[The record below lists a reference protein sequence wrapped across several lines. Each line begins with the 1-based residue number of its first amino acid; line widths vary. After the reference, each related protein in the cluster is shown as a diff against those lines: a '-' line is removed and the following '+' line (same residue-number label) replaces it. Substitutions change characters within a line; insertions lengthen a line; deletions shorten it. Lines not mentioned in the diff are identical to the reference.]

1 MVTFWRIV
9 IFAAK
14 AVIFGV
20 TIRGIEPS
28 NNREASLARE
38 IGSSCERAVPGRQ
51 TARSRRSRRLAGIAC
66 AAALLI
72 LAVSSTLH
80 ARGRAPATSEKPAKA
95 VETIPAP
102 VKTYGSKSAPITLEV
117 FGDYECPS
125 CGGFYEYTL
134 RPMISDYV
142 AAGKV
147 FIVHRDFPL
156 AMHKYGYEAAR
167 WANAAATIGKFSEAE
182 AALYDNQ
189 NYWGQSGDIQKYM
202 AAALSPADLH
212 RVQKL
217 MTGCEMAVAPASHS
231 CPFDAYIE
239 QDKALGNMVPVEATP
254 TFRIFYKG
262 QKFPAGQG
270 VVSWT
275 VLKQFFDQLLSQ

>member
-1 MVTFWRIV
+1 
-9 IFAAK
+9 
-14 AVIFGV
+14 
-20 TIRGIEPS
+20 
-28 NNREASLARE
+28 
-38 IGSSCERAVPGRQ
+38 
-51 TARSRRSRRLAGIAC
+51 LAGA
-66 AAALLI
+66 AYVAALLI

-147 FIVHRDFPL
+147 YIVHRDFPL

-189 NYWGQSGDIQKYM
+189 NYWGQSGDILKYM
-202 AAALSPADLH
+202 SAALSPADLR

-217 MTGCEMAVAPASHS
+217 MTGCEMSVAPASHS